1 MGFKAFL
8 KSKTVEEYLQAR
20 KDPELMNEITHRTSK
35 EVASNAGKTF
45 KSNTTAVAKASGQA
59 VVGSGKALKSVAD
72 SMVASPEVTITEDEM
87 IMDVPKPLK
96 AKIVADNEKVTITH
110 FGALNFMSGNN
121 GDVVINYST
130 LAGINVVPVNLLKK
144 GYIEFLIPGVTP
156 VTDRLKLEEHSNVV
170 QIMNLEDTKVFEDLR
185 DFINEKKSKQ
195 NAPIQSAPISTAD
208 EILKFK
214 DLLDTGVITEEE
226 FQTKKT
232 ELLNK

>member
-1 MGFKAFL
+1 MGFKEYIRA
-8 KSKTVEEYLQAR
+8 KSEQEYKDAK
-20 KDPELMNEITHRTSK
+20 KDPALMEELRNRSAK
-35 EVASNAGKTF
+35 EVFANVGAALKGGTST
-45 KSNTTAVAKASGQA
+45 VVKASGQA
-59 VVGSGKALKSVAD
+59 VVGSGKALKSAAD
-72 SMVASPEVTITEDEM
+72 SMVASPEVTITEDKM
-87 IMDVPKPLK
+87 VMDVPKPLK

-144 GYIEFLIPGVTP
+144 GYIEFLIPGANP

-185 DFINEKKSKQ
+185 DFINEKKSQ
-195 NAPIQSAPISTAD
+195 PNAPIQSAPISVAD

-214 DLLDTGVITEEE
+214 NLLDAGVITEEE